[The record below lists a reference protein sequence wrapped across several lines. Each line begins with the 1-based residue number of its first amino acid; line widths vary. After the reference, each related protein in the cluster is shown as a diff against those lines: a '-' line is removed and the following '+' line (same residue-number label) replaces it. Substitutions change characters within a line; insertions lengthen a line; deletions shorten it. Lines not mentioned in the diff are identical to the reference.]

1 MLESLQK
8 QIQYIISL
16 AGLLKMADTAPLRK
30 AGAKKIQERM
40 ESRKR
45 EADRY
50 RRLMESLYENMV
62 DGIITREEYHQLKKN
77 YSELCSEAEKQ
88 TEGLQEEM
96 VRTLESSVDGNGWM
110 DQFKKYG
117 NITEL
122 DRTAVV
128 SLIDRIFIYRDR
140 RVDIIYS
147 CQDEL
152 RLLDE
157 TFAQVQGSDGK
168 AEYFA
173 AESSPDST
181 GPEQALTG
189 KAGV

>member
-1 MLESLQK
+1 
-8 QIQYIISL
+8 
-16 AGLLKMADTAPLRK
+16 
-30 AGAKKIQERM
+30 M
-40 ESRKR
+40 E
-45 EADRY
+45 
-50 RRLMESLYENMV
+50 
-62 DGIITREEYHQLKKN
+62 
-77 YSELCSEAEKQ
+77 
-88 TEGLQEEM
+88 
-96 VRTLESSVDGNGWM
+96 
-110 DQFKKYG
+110 QFKKYG

-157 TFAQVQGSDGK
+157 TLAQVQVLDEKSESFAVENTSDSSGSG
-168 AEYFA
+168 
-173 AESSPDST
+173 
-181 GPEQALTG
+181 QALSG

>member
-1 MLESLQK
+1 MYALRIKTKKPAFLARLLET
-8 QIQYIISL
+8 
-16 AGLLKMADTAPLRK
+16 ADPAPLQK
-30 AGAKKIQERM
+30 AGAKKVQERM

-50 RRLMESLYENMV
+50 RRLTESLYENMV
-62 DGIITREEYHQLKKN
+62 DGVITREEYHELKKN

-88 TEGLQEEM
+88 AEGLQEEM
-96 VRTLESSVDGNGWM
+96 LRTLESSVDGNGWM
-110 DQFKKYG
+110 EQFKKYG

-157 TFAQVQGSDGK
+157 TLAQVQGLDEK
-168 AEYFA
+168 AESYTV
-173 AESSPDST
+173 EDILD
-181 GPEQALTG
+181 GPGSGQ
-189 KAGV
+189 AGV